1 MTTAAKPP
9 ATALTMTN
17 TVTIRK
23 MTAGF
28 MKHDAFLPR
37 IAGMVVGSLLP
48 RRTHSLYFLIDGR
61 YTNRSVGSS
70 LIVSV
75 RNGVVSSM
83 ALSVIVCQA

>member
-9 ATALTMTN
+9 ATALTMTS

-48 RRTHSLYFLIDGR
+48 RRTHSLYFLTRLLCFSIFGPHVIPLEPSHLDG
-61 YTNRSVGSS
+61 
-70 LIVSV
+70 
-75 RNGVVSSM
+75 
-83 ALSVIVCQA
+83 